1 MKTYEVVF
9 NEDEDKG
16 VYAVSVVE
24 EPAMESMFIAL
35 SSDQDKLPV
44 NIQFKES
51 DVAEKENTLIGVALI
66 PDKEVYR
73 NIEGDEFNIVFGKE
87 TIKKAAHS
95 FLKNGYQNNSSVE
108 HEDKIEGVSIVESWI
123 VKDPENDTANAYELS
138 KDDIVEGTWVVKMK
152 CDNEEIY
159 KKAVSG
165 EIKGFS
171 IDGLFSLKEVNLKSE
186 IEMSETNKKGLK
198 DVALE
203 LFNEVKALLSKEV
216 ELAKASLEDGTVIAY
231 EGDSLEA
238 GVAIFVMN
246 EEDQVP
252 LPAGEYTLDSG
263 MIVVVEEDGVVASVS
278 EASGEEEEMELSD
291 EQRNAIKDEVMA
303 MIAELSKD
311 AKSNADSL
319 KESNSKLEVELA
331 EANAKIEE
339 LEAKLKAD
347 PAQKPL
353 KHKDKEVKLSENPS
367 LTERIRFAK
376 SKF

>member
-216 ELAKASLEDGTVIAY
+216 KLAETSLEDGTVIAY

-278 EASGEEEEMELSD
+278 EASVEEEEMELSD

-347 PAQKPL
+347 PAQKPV
-353 KHKDKEVKLSENPS
+353 KHTDKEVKLSENPS

>member
-9 NEDEDKG
+9 DEDQDKG
-16 VYAVSVVE
+16 IYAVSVVE
-24 EPAMESMFIAL
+24 NPAMESMFIAL

-51 DVAEKENTLIGVALI
+51 DVAKKENTLIGVALI

-73 NIEGDEFNIVFGKE
+73 NVEGDEFNIVFGKE

-123 VKDPENDTANAYELS
+123 VKDPENDTANAYQLS
-138 KDDIVEGTWVVKMK
+138 KEDIVEGTWVVKMK
-152 CDNEEIY
+152 CDNEKIY

-216 ELAKASLEDGTVIAY
+216 KLAEASLEDGTVIAY
-231 EGDSLEA
+231 EGDTLEA

-246 EEDQVP
+246 EEEQVP
-252 LPAGEYTLDSG
+252 LPAGEYTLEG
-263 MIVVVEEDGVVASVS
+263 GAIVVVEEDGVVASVS
-278 EASGEEEEMELSD
+278 EASEEEEEMELSD
-291 EQRNAIKDEVMA
+291 EQRNSIKDEVMA

-311 AKSNADSL
+311 AKANADSL
-319 KESNSKLEVELA
+319 KESKSKLEVELA
-331 EANAKIEE
+331 EAKAKIEE
-339 LEAKLKAD
+339 LEAKLKAE
-347 PAQKPL
+347 PAQEPV
-353 KHKDKEVKLSENPS
+353 KHADKEVKLSENPT

>member
-1 MKTYEVVF
+1 
-9 NEDEDKG
+9 
-16 VYAVSVVE
+16 VVE
-24 EPAMESMFIAL
+24 NPAMESMFIAL

-73 NIEGDEFNIVFGKE
+73 NVDGDEFNIVFGKE

-123 VKDPENDTANAYELS
+123 VKDPENDTANAYKLS
-138 KDDIVEGTWVVKMK
+138 KDDIVSGTWVVKMK

-231 EGDSLEA
+231 EGDTLEA

-246 EEDQVP
+246 EDEQVP
-252 LPAGEYTLDSG
+252 LPAGEYTLEGG
-263 MIVVVEEDGVVASVS
+263 MMVVVEEDGVVASVS
-278 EASGEEEEMELSD
+278 EASESEEEVEMSD
-291 EQRNAIKDEVMA
+291 DQRESLIEEIKSLF
-303 MIAELSKD
+303 AELSKD
-311 AKSNADSL
+311 AKANADSL
-319 KESNSKLEVELA
+319 KEKNEKLEVELA
-331 EANAKIEE
+331 EAKAKVKE
-339 LEAKLKAD
+339 LDAKLKAE
-347 PAQKPL
+347 PAQEPI
-353 KHKDKEVKLSENPS
+353 KHSDKEVKLSENPS
-367 LTERIRFAK
+367 LQERLAHIK